1 MLFDSHSHITDEKF
15 NNDRDAVIQRAF
27 DSGVKWILNPAVDF
41 QSSLD
46 AIELAQKYDNVYA
59 AVGVHPHDA
68 KTLDDNLL
76 GLIKSLADKE
86 CVRAIGEIGLD
97 FHYDNSPRDI
107 QRHWFRKQIQMAK
120 DVGKPIIIHD
130 RDAHG
135 EVFDILSEE
144 GAFENGVLMHCYS
157 ASAEMAREYTKKGA
171 YISLGGPVTFKNA
184 KKAHEVAKTVDLD
197 YLMIETDSPY
207 LTPEPYRG
215 KRNESAYVRYVAE
228 RIAEL
233 RGISVELLAQKT
245 TANAKRFFKVD

>member
-15 NNDRDAVIQRAF
+15 NKDRDAVINRAF

-46 AIELAQKYDNVYA
+46 AIELAQKYENIYA

-76 GLIKSLADKE
+76 ALIKSLAKKE

-97 FHYDNSPRDI
+97 FYYDNSPRDI

-120 DVGKPIIIHD
+120 EVGKPIIIHD
-130 RDAHG
+130 RDAHQ
-135 EVFDILSEE
+135 EVFDILTEE
-144 GAFENGVLMHCYS
+144 EAFENGVLMHCYS
-157 ASAEMAREYTKKGA
+157 ASAEMAREYIKKGA

-184 KKAHEVAKTVDLD
+184 KKAHEVAKVVDLD
-197 YLMIETDSPY
+197 YLMVETDSPY

-215 KRNESAYVRYVAE
+215 KRNESAYVSYVAQ
-228 RIAEL
+228 RIAEI
-233 RGISVELLAQKT
+233 RDVSVDVIAQKT
-245 TANAKRFFKVD
+245 TANAKRFFNVD